1 MLQPKKVKFRKQQK
15 GKMRGKAWRGS
26 TLSFG
31 EYGLKV
37 MECGYIT
44 DRQIE
49 ASRIAMTR
57 FIKRGGKVWLRLFP
71 DKPVTKKPAEV
82 RMGSGKGALDHWAAV
97 VRPGKILFEM
107 EGVAPELAKEAM
119 RLAAHKLPLKTA
131 FIMRH
136 DVKATVVAK

>member
-1 MLQPKKVKFRKQQK
+1 MLMPKKVKFRKQQK

-31 EYGLKV
+31 DFGLKV

-71 DKPVTKKPAEV
+71 DKPITKKPAEV
-82 RMGSGKGALDHWAAV
+82 RMGSGKGALDHWVAV

-107 EGVAPELAKEAM
+107 EGVAPEIAKEAM
-119 RLAAHKLPLKTA
+119 RLAANKLPLKTS
-131 FIMRH
+131 FVQRH
-136 DVKATVVAK
+136 DVKVVAAK